1 MLSLDPFPAGY
12 GIGHGPYV
20 YGHSAMVSLGNGNIN
35 VKAGDCSPAVLTSA
49 TTKKNALLIES
60 IKVIMI
66 LIRNICAAPISKQ
79 TFTKRIRQMFYLS

>member
-20 YGHSAMVSLGNGNIN
+20 YGHSAMVRLGNGNIN
-35 VKAGDCSPAVLTSA
+35 LKAGDCSPAVLTSA

-66 LIRNICAAPISKQ
+66 LIRNI
-79 TFTKRIRQMFYLS
+79 